1 MDKNHKLQADHHTD
15 AILDIRRQKQVLKFV
30 AATTLIFFVPIGI
43 NNILIGEIMLG
54 AILLSFEITLLLE
67 VTAIVYKRKG
77 FFGHTLP
84 LILLITSII
93 MAIHIFGTLATY
105 WVFPIIISVVF
116 LLPSKIALSANITLL
131 IGCTIAAFPHQH
143 LATTS
148 RYAFSLLAT
157 AVIAHVI
164 VQAIKRL
171 QKELRY
177 LSERDSMTG
186 ALNRHEL
193 QTHLENVSNLYPTSA
208 VALIDIDNFKN
219 VNDQYGHD
227 VGDKVIKQVVGVIY
241 RHMEESDLLFRLGG
255 DEFLLIFPQKDQFS
269 TKKAMIYISQHVK
282 QTQYPEGALVT
293 ISSGVAQFLA
303 SENLENWVKRAD
315 IALYQS
321 KHNGRDKVSLFSGPT
336 PSEKQ
341 KETPSYLR

>member
-1 MDKNHKLQADHHTD
+1 MMGKKYKLQADHTD

-43 NNILIGEIMLG
+43 NNILIGEVMLG
-54 AILLSFEITLLLE
+54 AILLTFEITLLLE
-67 VTAIVYKRKG
+67 VSAIVYKRKG

-84 LILLITSII
+84 LILLVTSMI

-116 LLPSKIALSANITLL
+116 LLPIKLALSANVVLL
-131 IGCTIAAFPHQH
+131 IGCTLAALPHQH

-177 LSERDSMTG
+177 LSERDSLTG

-193 QTHLENVSNLYPTSA
+193 QEHLENVCANYPISS
-208 VALIDIDNFKN
+208 VALIDIDNFKKI
-219 VNDQYGHD
+219 NDQYGHD
-227 VGDKVIKQVVGVIY
+227 FGDKVIKQVVGVMY

-255 DEFLLIFPQKDQFS
+255 DEFLLVLPERDQFAAKN
-269 TKKAMIYISQHVK
+269 TMIYTGQHIE
-282 QTQYPEGALVT
+282 QSEYPEEAKVT
-293 ISSGVAQFLA
+293 ISSGVAQLVNKE
-303 SENLENWVKRAD
+303 SVEDWVKRAD

-321 KHNGRDKVSLFSGPT
+321 KHNGRNKVSLYSGPL
-336 PSEKQ
+336 PSNKE
-341 KETPSYLR
+341 KETSKFLI

>member
-1 MDKNHKLQADHHTD
+1 MSKKHKLQADHTD

-43 NNILIGEIMLG
+43 NNILIGELMLG
-54 AILLSFEITLLLE
+54 AILLTFEITLLLE
-67 VTAIVYKRKG
+67 VTAIVYQRKG

-84 LILLITSII
+84 LVLLVTSII

-116 LLPSKIALSANITLL
+116 LLPTKLALSANVVLL
-131 IGCTIAAFPHQH
+131 VGCTLAAFPHQH

-164 VQAIKRL
+164 VQAIQRL

-177 LSERDSMTG
+177 LSERDSLTG

-193 QTHLENVSNLYPTSA
+193 QAHLENVCATYPISS
-208 VALIDIDNFKN
+208 VALIDIDNFKKI
-219 VNDQYGHD
+219 NDQYGHD
-227 VGDKVIKQVVGVIY
+227 VGDKIIKQVVGVLY

-255 DEFLLIFPQKDQFS
+255 DEFLLLLPERDQFAAKN
-269 TKKAMIYISQHVK
+269 TMTYIGQHVEETK
-282 QTQYPEGALVT
+282 VT
-293 ISSGVAQFLA
+293 ISSGVAQFVDNE
-303 SENLENWVKRAD
+303 SIEDWVKRAD

-321 KHNGRDKVSLFSGPT
+321 KHNGRNKVSLYSGPL
-336 PSEKQ
+336 PSNKE
-341 KETPSYLR
+341 KETSNITI

>member
-1 MDKNHKLQADHHTD
+1 MDKNHRPQSEHTD

-43 NNILIGEIMLG
+43 NNILIGETMLG
-54 AILLSFEITLLLE
+54 ALLLTFEITLLLD

-84 LILLITSII
+84 LILLVSSII
-93 MAIHIFGTLATY
+93 LAIHIFGTLATY

-116 LLPSKIALSANITLL
+116 LLPSKLALSANVTLL
-131 IGCTIAAFPHQH
+131 VGCTLAAFPHQH
-143 LATTS
+143 IASTS

-193 QTHLENVSNLYPTSA
+193 QNYLDHVTTSYSTSSVA
-208 VALIDIDNFKN
+208 VIDIDKFKN
-219 VNDQYGHD
+219 INDQYGHD
-227 VGDKVIKQVVGVIY
+227 VGDKVIKQVVGILY
-241 RHMEESDLLFRLGG
+241 RHMDESDLLFRLGG
-255 DEFLLIFPQKDQFS
+255 DEFLLLFPNKDQVEA
-269 TKKAMIYISQHVK
+269 KNAMMYISQNVR
-282 QTQYPEGALVT
+282 QSEYPEGATVT
-293 ISSGVAQFLA
+293 ISSGIAEFLA
-303 SENLENWVKRAD
+303 TESTENWVKRAD
-315 IALYQS
+315 LALYQS
-321 KHNGRDKVSLFSGPT
+321 KHNGRDKVSLFNGPI
-336 PSEKQ
+336 PSYKQ
-341 KETPSYLR
+341 KETSRFLT